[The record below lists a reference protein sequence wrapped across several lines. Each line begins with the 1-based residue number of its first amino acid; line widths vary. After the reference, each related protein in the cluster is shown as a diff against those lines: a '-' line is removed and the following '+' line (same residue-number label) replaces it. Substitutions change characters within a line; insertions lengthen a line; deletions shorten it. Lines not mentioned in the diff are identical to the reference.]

1 MRKTVDTVAIDVE
14 FFYLGHLAGERG
26 GGGGG
31 GSNAGRIGLI
41 KKL

>member
-26 GGGGG
+26 G
-31 GSNAGRIGLI
+31 NAGRIGLI